1 LSIKI
6 RLTVLYTLV
15 LVSMLTAFGVAVYIF
30 SQATLLNDI
39 DLSLKEIAMRLREQT
54 EAVALGDVAVL
65 SLPEEELDVFQTATN
80 FFVIL
85 DGRGNIKAR
94 SANLED
100 YNYDRILDPAPAGSD
115 EVFHTVPHGDRTL
128 RVLTEPLYVELEG
141 ETRLI
146 GHLQVGRLLD
156 NQVAVME
163 DLQLILIFTGIA
175 AVCLSL
181 FLGALVINRL
191 LQPLDNMTE
200 AAMRIT
206 KADDLSLRLPDTGRR
221 DEIGNLT
228 MVLNRTLERLERLF
242 HARQRFLA
250 DVSHELRTP
259 LTTIRGNVDLMRRI
273 GEADPEILD
282 VVSDE
287 LDRMTRLVGDLML
300 LARAD
305 TGGLPIQQLPVDLD
319 TIFLD
324 VFRQVQSIDHE
335 VHISVEEVD
344 QVAVMGDSDRLKQL
358 VLNLVDNAIKY
369 TPEGGKVMMSLSKED
384 GRANLVVKDTGIGI
398 PAVDLPHIFDR
409 FYRVD
414 KARTRAQGG
423 SGLGLSI
430 AKWIVEAHGGR
441 IEVDSEVG
449 VGTTF
454 SVHLPVLNRPMLLE
468 PSGKRGTGVVERV
481 RALGEGIGD

>member
-1 LSIKI
+1 MSIKI

-15 LVSMLTAFGVAVYIF
+15 LFFMLTAFGVAVYIF

-39 DLSLKEIAMRLREQT
+39 DLALREIAMQLREQT

-65 SLPEEELDVFQTATN
+65 SLPEEELDVFQSATN

-100 YNYDRILDPAPAGSD
+100 YNYDRILDPEGAGAE
-115 EVFHTVPHGDRTL
+115 EVFNTVPHGDRTL

-156 NQVAVME
+156 NQVSVME
-163 DLQLILIFTGIA
+163 DLRLILIVTGIA

-305 TGGLPIQQLPVDLD
+305 TGGLPIQRQPVDLD
-319 TIFLD
+319 TVFLD
-324 VFRQVQSIDHE
+324 VFRQVQSIDQE

-344 QVAVMGDSDRLKQL
+344 QVCVMGDPDRLKQL

-369 TPEGGKVMMSLSKED
+369 TPEGGRVMMSLSQKD
-384 GRANLVVKDTGIGI
+384 GRATLVVKDTGIGI

-441 IEVDSEVG
+441 IEVESEVG

-454 SVHLPVLNRPMLLE
+454 SVHLPVLKRPARIE
-468 PSGKRGTGVVERV
+468 PSGNGEKGGIERV
-481 RALGEGIGD
+481 RTLGEVGGD

>member
-1 LSIKI
+1 
-6 RLTVLYTLV
+6 
-15 LVSMLTAFGVAVYIF
+15 
-30 SQATLLNDI
+30 
-39 DLSLKEIAMRLREQT
+39 
-54 EAVALGDVAVL
+54 
-65 SLPEEELDVFQTATN
+65 
-80 FFVIL
+80 
-85 DGRGNIKAR
+85 
-94 SANLED
+94 
-100 YNYDRILDPAPAGSD
+100 
-115 EVFHTVPHGDRTL
+115 
-128 RVLTEPLYVELEG
+128 
-141 ETRLI
+141 
-146 GHLQVGRLLD
+146 
-156 NQVAVME
+156 ME

-175 AVCLSL
+175 AICLSL

-191 LQPLDNMTE
+191 LQPLDNITE
-200 AAMRIT
+200 AALRIT

-287 LDRMTRLVGDLML
+287 LDRMTRLVGDLMT

-305 TGGLPIQQLPVDLD
+305 TGGLPIQRQPVDLD

-324 VFRQVQSIDHE
+324 VYRQVQSIDQD
-335 VHISVEEVD
+335 VHISLEEVD
-344 QVAVMGDSDRLKQL
+344 QVGVMGDPDRLKQL
-358 VLNLVDNAIKY
+358 ILNLVDNAIKY
-369 TPEGGKVMMSLSKED
+369 TPAGGKVTMSLSKED
-384 GRANLVVKDTGIGI
+384 GRSHLVVKDTGIGI
-398 PAVDLPHIFDR
+398 PAADLPHIFDR

-441 IEVDSEVG
+441 IEVESEVG
-449 VGTTF
+449 QGTTF
-454 SVHLPVLNRPMLLE
+454 SVHLPILKRPAPIRPIE
-468 PSGKRGTGVVERV
+468 QDEQVEIEQV
-481 RALGEGIGD
+481 RSLEGIR

>member
-1 LSIKI
+1 MSIKI

-15 LVSMLTAFGVAVYIF
+15 LVTMLTMFGGAVYIF
-30 SQATLLNDI
+30 SRATLLNDI
-39 DLSLKEIAMRLREQT
+39 DLALKELAMQLREET
-54 EAVALGDVAVL
+54 EAVALGNVAVL
-65 SLPEEELDVFQTATN
+65 SLPEEELDVFQSATN

-94 SANLED
+94 SANLAD
-100 YNYDRILDPAPAGSD
+100 YNYDRILDPQGAGPD
-115 EVFHTVPHGDRTL
+115 EIFNTVAHDDRTL

-146 GHLQVGRLLD
+146 GHLQVARLLD

-163 DLQLILIFTGIA
+163 DLRLILVFTGIA

-191 LQPLDNMTE
+191 LQPLDNITE
-200 AAMRIT
+200 AALRIT

-287 LDRMTRLVGDLML
+287 LDRMTRLVGDLMT

-305 TGGLPIQQLPVDLD
+305 TGGLPIQQQPVDLD

-324 VFRQVQSIDHE
+324 VYRQVQSIDHE
-335 VHISVEEVD
+335 VQISLEEVD
-344 QVAVMGDSDRLKQL
+344 QVGVLGDSDRLKQL

-369 TPEGGKVMMSLSKED
+369 TPKGGKVMMSLSKEN
-384 GRANLVVKDTGIGI
+384 GRSHLIVSDTGIGI
-398 PAVDLPHIFDR
+398 PATDLPHIFDR

-430 AKWIVEAHGGR
+430 AKWIVEAHGGT
-441 IEVDSEVG
+441 IEVESEVG
-449 VGTTF
+449 QGTTF
-454 SVHLPVLNRPMLLE
+454 SVHLPILKQPAAIQTGEESTVKIEQVRPLE
-468 PSGKRGTGVVERV
+468 GVR
-481 RALGEGIGD
+481 